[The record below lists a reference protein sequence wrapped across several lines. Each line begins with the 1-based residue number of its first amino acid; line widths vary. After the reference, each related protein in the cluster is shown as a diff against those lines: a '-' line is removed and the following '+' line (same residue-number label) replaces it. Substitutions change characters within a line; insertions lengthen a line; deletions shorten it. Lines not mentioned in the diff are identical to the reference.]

1 MTSRKGIL
9 ILDDEQSI
17 LESITLAFQEEF
29 NVFTAAS
36 GDEALQQL
44 DQENIHL
51 LFLDLKLAGED
62 GLDVLKKIKVKKPN
76 VKVLVLTGKWTNE
89 EESKQAKSLGV
100 TDFVIKPFDLF
111 NLTNQ
116 VKLLLQEASS

>member
-1 MTSRKGIL
+1 MGLRKGIL

-17 LESITLAFQEEF
+17 LETITLAFQEEF

-36 GDEALQQL
+36 GKEALQKL
-44 DQENIHL
+44 EEENIHL
-51 LFLDLKLAGED
+51 LFLDLKLADED
-62 GLDVLKKIKVKKPN
+62 GLEVLKQIKAKKPN

-89 EESKQAKSLGV
+89 EETKQAKALGV

-111 NLTNQ
+111 KLTSQ
-116 VKLLLQEASS
+116 VKLLLQGT